1 MRSMKT
7 LLISDARLPDVLRD
21 IVERGSTRVD
31 AVRASEIDLATIAGM
46 APDRVVFW
54 HVKGDEKIQRLA
66 DTVAKRDPAEAKSA
80 IVFVSEGADASAQ
93 WLAPDQ
99 VFVWPRD
106 EDRLRMA
113 FMTGG

>member
-1 MRSMKT
+1 MKT
-7 LLISDARLPDVLRD
+7 LLISDGRVPDVLRD
-21 IVERGSTRVD
+21 IVERGSTSLDTAHPRELD
-31 AVRASEIDLATIAGM
+31 AASISSR
-46 APDRVVFW
+46 APDRLVFW
-54 HVKGDEKIQRLA
+54 HAAGDDSVRRLA
-66 DTVAKRDPAEAKSA
+66 DAVAKRDPSEATSA
-80 IVFVSEGADASAQ
+80 IVFVSEGADATAQ

>member
-1 MRSMKT
+1 MKT
-7 LLISDARLPDVLRD
+7 LLISDARLPDVLRE

-31 AVRASEIDLATIAGM
+31 ALRGSEASAAKIARL

-54 HVKGDEKIQRLA
+54 HAKGDEQIRRLA
-66 DTVAKRDPAEAKSA
+66 DAIAKRDPAESRSA
-80 IVFVSEGADASAQ
+80 IVFVSEGSDASAQ

>member
-1 MRSMKT
+1 MKT
-7 LLISDARLPDVLRD
+7 LLISEARVPDVLRE
-21 IVERGSTRVD
+21 IVERGSTHLD
-31 AVRASEIDLATIAGM
+31 ALRATETDAAAISSL

-54 HVKGDEKIQRLA
+54 HVAGNETVRRLA
-66 DTVAKRDPAEAKSA
+66 DAVAKRDPAETTSA
-80 IVFVSEGADASAQ
+80 IVFVSEGADTAAQ

-99 VFVWPRD
+99 VFVWPHD

>member
-1 MRSMKT
+1 MKT
-7 LLISDARLPDVLRD
+7 LLISDARVPDVLRE
-21 IVERGSTRVD
+21 IVERGSTSLDIARPRELD
-31 AVRASEIDLATIAGM
+31 AASISSM

-54 HVKGDEKIQRLA
+54 HVSGDEQVRKLA
-66 DTVAKRDPAEAKSA
+66 DAVAKRDPAEATSA
-80 IVFVSEGADASAQ
+80 IVFVSEGADATAQ

-106 EDRLRMA
+106 EDRLRLA